1 MVVIIG
7 PEATAGSIRIFLN
20 NIGNNKPN
28 NEDRD
33 KAINNE
39 RETHPPTLKAWIYS
53 NGWPEVIVCF
63 VMHKNANTQAN
74 DNIDKQIP
82 FNNPTLNSL

>member
-39 RETHPPTLKAWIYS
+39 RETHPPTLKA
-53 NGWPEVIVCF
+53 
-63 VMHKNANTQAN
+63 
-74 DNIDKQIP
+74 
-82 FNNPTLNSL
+82 